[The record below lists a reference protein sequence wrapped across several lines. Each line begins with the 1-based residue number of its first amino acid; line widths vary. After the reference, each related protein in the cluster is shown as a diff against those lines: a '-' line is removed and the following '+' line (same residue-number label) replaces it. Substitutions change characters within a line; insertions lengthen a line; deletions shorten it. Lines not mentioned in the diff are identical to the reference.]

1 MNKEN
6 ILSSAEVNQVLLLF
20 APKRSQLTFTAT
32 VKRERMDPSTRK
44 EMVLNRY
51 RSNAQQRQSKA
62 SVMSIEQAD

>member
-20 APKRSQLTFTAT
+20 APKRSQLTLTAT
-32 VKRERMDPSTRK
+32 VKRERTDPSTRK
-44 EMVLNRY
+44 EMALNRY